1 MNYFYWQ
8 KASARIVKG
17 GVGISASVH
26 MDTFAGEWNQGSVS
40 AVTSCRKGEQVWVEC
55 TGKSRLH
62 GGDEIQS
69 FTQFMGIL
77 LQIEL

>member
-1 MNYFYWQ
+1 
-8 KASARIVKG
+8 
-17 GVGISASVH
+17 